1 MRTFYFYILKSFYFK
16 VLYLKFTLSSIKIKN
31 FLSYKDAE
39 FEKLKDYN
47 VLIGKNNA
55 GKSNLFRILSLLEQN
70 AKSNTF
76 HKSYLYDESEDL
88 DANIYL
94 TFKLS
99 TEFRQEIFEILY
111 NKGYLKK
118 VFTTHQEQKGFLLR
132 NQWENKEIA
141 LDWLYKQ
148 GIYNFVKL
156 NIEYNKG
163 FNNLIIRNIKVI
175 HNDIETEQTIYE
187 GKDVVN
193 GVQPTIHGYTNITG
207 VSMTFK
213 KFFTKYNSQ
222 RADDIQHNS
231 LYSLARM
238 DFNSLK
244 SLKDHNPILPKI
256 FFNVLREFLFSI
268 YIIPHDRQFRGISD
282 TTHIM
287 DTDLDLNGNN
297 LVKFIHKLIATDQK
311 AWLDDLNNE
320 VRQYFH
326 QVNELTQTI
335 TDGDQSALIL
345 KEKGLE
351 TKLRLEKMGSG
362 ILNIAFF
369 LIWLKR
375 LHKDKFLF
383 IEEPE
388 LFLFP
393 GLQKKILDKF
403 LSISDN
409 IQIFITT
416 HSRYFLSKN
425 DEICS
430 VYSIQKLNNESIAY
444 KIPMEDFSEI
454 YKEIDSV
461 LDEYESEQNIIYND
475 SLWVKFV
482 EKAIDRDEDQL
493 WDFKE
498 FLEWWHPDCSNKEE
512 KQVKFCEI
520 VSAFAN
526 AKGGLIVI
534 GITDKKPRN
543 IIGIEKIEKRKKSI
557 LRTIDRLTNI
567 SKTSIFLRDIPL
579 KNKIDDFCNC
589 FFIFVPQTKD
599 FISVKKQNQDL
610 SFPLRVGSEMQK
622 TDDKKL
628 RDMKKNVYKNNFNY
642 LYKLKEFSES

>member
-1 MRTFYFYILKSFYFK
+1 M
-16 VLYLKFTLSSIKIKN
+16 LYLKFKLSNIKIKN

-39 FEKLKDYN
+39 FENLKDYN

-94 TFKLS
+94 TFELS

-118 VFTTHQEQKGFLLR
+118 VFTTHQDQKGFLLR

-141 LDWLYKQ
+141 LDWLCKQ

-163 FNNLIIRNIKVI
+163 YNNLIIRDIKVI
-175 HNDIETEQTIYE
+175 HNDFETEQKIYE
-187 GKDVVN
+187 GRDVDN
-193 GVQPTIHGYTNITG
+193 GVQPTIHGYTKQTG
-207 VSMTFK
+207 VSMTFGK
-213 KFFTKYNSQ
+213 SLTKYNSQ

-231 LYSLARM
+231 LYSLVRI

-256 FFNVLREFLFSI
+256 FFNVLREFLFST
-268 YIIPHDRQFRGISD
+268 YIIPHDRQFWGISE
-282 TTHIM
+282 TTHVK
-287 DTDLDLNGNN
+287 DTVLDLNGNN
-297 LVKFIHKLIATDQK
+297 FVKFIHKLIATDQK
-311 AWLDDLNNE
+311 AWLDDLNDE
-320 VRQYFH
+320 LRQYFY
-326 QVNELTQTI
+326 QVNELTQI
-335 TDGDQSALIL
+335 VIDGDQSALIL

-369 LIWLKR
+369 LIWIKKLR
-375 LHKDKFLF
+375 KDKFLF

-403 LSISDN
+403 LSISNN

-444 KIPMEDFSEI
+444 KIPREDFSEI
-454 YKEIDSV
+454 YKDIDSV

-482 EKAIDRDEDQL
+482 EKAIDRDEDQF

-498 FLEWWHPDCSNKEE
+498 FLEWWHPDCSNKKE
-512 KQVKFCEI
+512 KQIKFCEI

-526 AKGGLIVI
+526 AKGGLIII
-534 GITDKKPRN
+534 GISDKKPRK
-543 IIGIEKIEKRKKSI
+543 IIGIERIEERKKSI

-579 KNKIDDFCNC
+579 KNKNDDFCNC

-599 FISVKKQNQDL
+599 YISVKKQNQDF
-610 SFPLRVGSEMQK
+610 SFPLRVGSEIQK
-622 TDDKKL
+622 TDDKIL
-628 RDMKKNVYKNNFNY
+628 REMKKDVYKNNFNY
-642 LYKLKEFSES
+642 LYTLKEFSES